1 MEQKIK
7 LDGRNWHEVYNL
19 PCVLS
24 LTKTPRGTVVRI
36 AMGAGLSKDVRQGR
50 TIVSEDGFHTADTIP
65 GTKEREDA
73 ACI

>member
-7 LDGRNWHEVYNL
+7 IDGRNWHEVYNL

-36 AMGAGLSKDVRQGR
+36 ARGGGLSKDVRQGR
-50 TIVSEDGFHTADTIP
+50 TIVSEDGFSTADTIP
-65 GTKEREDA
+65 GTKGKEGA
-73 ACI
+73 PCT